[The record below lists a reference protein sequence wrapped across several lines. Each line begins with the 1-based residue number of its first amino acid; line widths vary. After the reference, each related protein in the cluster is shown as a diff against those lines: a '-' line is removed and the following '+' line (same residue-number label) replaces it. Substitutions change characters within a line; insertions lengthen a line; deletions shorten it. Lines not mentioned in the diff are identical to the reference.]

1 MNKLLITGA
10 FGFIGTNL
18 SKALKDEHTLWA
30 LDVTEYPSEAY
41 SHFFSW
47 KELDTIPW
55 DEINTII
62 HLAGKAHDTK
72 NSNNAHVYFE
82 VNTELTKRI
91 FDKFL
96 ASNAERF
103 FFFSSIKTVADES
116 YKGIL
121 TENITPHPIGPYG
134 ESKLKAE
141 EYIQFYVTKY
151 LVNSEMN
158 KKAYILRPCMIHG
171 PANKGNL
178 NLLYNIVSKG
188 IPWPLGAFE
197 NKRSFLSI
205 DNLSYVIKLF
215 FLKNPESGIYHLADD
230 EPVSTNE
237 LIKLIAQSKGD
248 NERIWR
254 CNKNLITLIAR
265 IGDVCKLPL
274 NTDRLHKLTGTYV
287 VSNQK
292 VKRAL
297 GIERLPVSSVDG
309 LKRTFDSLICRWSCK
324 KKCSNGI

>member
-215 FLKNPESGIYHLADD
+215 FLKNPESG
-230 EPVSTNE
+230 
-237 LIKLIAQSKGD
+237 
-248 NERIWR
+248 
-254 CNKNLITLIAR
+254 
-265 IGDVCKLPL
+265 
-274 NTDRLHKLTGTYV
+274 
-287 VSNQK
+287 
-292 VKRAL
+292 
-297 GIERLPVSSVDG
+297 
-309 LKRTFDSLICRWSCK
+309 
-324 KKCSNGI
+324 